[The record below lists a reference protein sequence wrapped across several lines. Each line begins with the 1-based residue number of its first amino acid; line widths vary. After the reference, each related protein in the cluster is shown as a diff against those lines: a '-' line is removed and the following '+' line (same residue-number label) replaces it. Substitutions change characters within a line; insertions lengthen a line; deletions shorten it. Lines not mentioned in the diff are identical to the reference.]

1 MMIDKDN
8 QTTEEDVPEKEED
21 PVISYILKAV
31 EGGKPVHPRAIAI
44 EIAMDRAKESDPKDA
59 WRKYMLAV
67 KQQAKHLARQ
77 GRISI
82 LRRGKPI
89 DPNKMK
95 GLVKLSL
102 PVEGFTFPSRDD
114 EDSEDGDL

>member
-1 MMIDKDN
+1 M
-8 QTTEEDVPEKEED
+8 TDVNEQNAEAENKED
-21 PVISYILKAV
+21 PIRLYIL
-31 EGGKPVHPRAIAI
+31 EAIAGGAHVSPNV
-44 EIAMDRAKESDPKDA
+44 IAIKIAKDRARESDPDDQ

-67 KQQAKHLARQ
+67 KQQAKSLARA

-95 GLVKLSL
+95 GLVKFSL
-102 PVEGFTFPSRDD
+102 PIK
-114 EDSEDGDL
+114 ED

>member
-1 MMIDKDN
+1 MEN
-8 QTTEEDVPEKEED
+8 EEKKED
-21 PVISYILKAV
+21 PIIGYILD
-31 EGGKPVHPRAIAI
+31 AIADGSQVTARD
-44 EIAMDRAKESDPKDA
+44 IALKIAHDRAKPEAPKDI

-82 LRRGKPI
+82 LRRGVPI

-95 GLVKLSL
+95 GLVKFSL
-102 PVEGFTFPSRDD
+102 PMEDATENRNETSTDD
-114 EDSEDGDL
+114 HV

>member
-1 MMIDKDN
+1 MTDVNEQI
-8 QTTEEDVPEKEED
+8 EEAENKED
-21 PVISYILKAV
+21 PIRLYILEAV
-31 EGGKPVHPRAIAI
+31 TGGAHVSPNEIAI
-44 EIAMDRAKESDPKDA
+44 KIAKDRARDSDPDDQ

-67 KQQAKHLARQ
+67 KQQAKSLARA

-95 GLVKLSL
+95 GLVKFSL
-102 PVEGFTFPSRDD
+102 PLK
-114 EDSEDGDL
+114 ED

>member
-1 MMIDKDN
+1 MEN
-8 QTTEEDVPEKEED
+8 ENNEEKSEKKED
-21 PVISYILKAV
+21 PVRIYILEAV
-31 EGGKPVHPRAIAI
+31 ADGSLVSPDSIAQK
-44 EIAMDRAKESDPKDA
+44 IANDRKKESDPDDV

-67 KQQAKHLARQ
+67 KQQAKSLARA

-102 PVEGFTFPSRDD
+102 PVNTP
-114 EDSEDGDL
+114 ED

>member
-1 MMIDKDN
+1 MTQENKNSENEI
-8 QTTEEDVPEKEED
+8 EKEED
-21 PVISYILKAV
+21 PIILYIMRAV
-31 EGGKPVHPRAIAI
+31 ERGAAVAPRDIAI
-44 EIAMDRAKESDPKDA
+44 EIADDRARENSPKDA
-59 WRKYMLAV
+59 WRKYFLAV

-95 GLVKLSL
+95 GLVKFSL
-102 PVEGFTFPSRDD
+102 PVENIP
-114 EDSEDGDL
+114 EE